1 MVASCVMASMVT
13 ACAGILKVR
22 GFSLTF
28 TSSFA
33 SLLMLHRSNT
43 IASVGAV
50 YFTVTSAFSG
60 TLAVRVPSSALVNS
74 TALPS
79 ASFTVTS
86 AFLTVRSYRLTTGAT
101 GSVSSFLS
109 LSLLV
114 SSGLL
119 SPGFGGRVPPL
130 LVSWLSSNLPPE
142 ITPVFSLVTAP
153 VKLPLPM
160 VPLFFTLPENVPSLI
175 APLLVTSPENVPF
188 SILPSLS
195 FVTPPEN

>member
-1 MVASCVMASMVT
+1 MASMVT

-86 AFLTVRSYRLTTGAT
+86 AFLTVRSY
-101 GSVSSFLS
+101 VSSFLS

-119 SPGFGGRVPPL
+119 SPGLLSPGFGGRVPPL
-130 LVSWLSSNLPPE
+130 LVSLLSSNLPPE
-142 ITPVFSLVTAP
+142 ITPVCSLVTSP

-160 VPLFFTLPENVPSLI
+160 VPLFVTLPENVPSLI